1 MAETKEKKGFRTGAY
16 AVIAGVIV
24 AVALVVLTIFA
35 FTSRYTAFNPEKVA
49 QAYTDVIIQTG
60 DGYNAYKNTLVSKN
74 QKYGNFVINAY
85 MSPYVNEDAEQNE
98 IIGTGTK
105 EEAEMLDKIY
115 SDMYD
120 YYLELIGEVKDQKA
134 YGFDD
139 YDYIYT
145 NYFKKLAEERKAVIG
160 DDFMNTEFMFGVFEA
175 NVDKY
180 GKSLTGTEEKIA
192 DDGETVLQEATVGK
206 YQEIYGK
213 DYKLVASVTECKELS
228 ADEVKTYAEE
238 YKARIAPLTDAAEE
252 KANAFG
258 LENTTKEKKILFI
271 KKTEEVNTKDN
282 FVNAYEKLDCS
293 GDITG
298 VAECTVDVT
307 LADGTAVTTQK
318 LYVVKI
324 GKSWYVDN
332 TNIDT
337 SALYIANTVK

>member
-16 AVIAGVIV
+16 AVIAGIIV

-145 NYFKKLAEERKAVIG
+145 SYFKKLAEERKAVIG

-180 GKSLTGTEEKIA
+180 GKSLTGAEEKIA

-213 DYKLVASVTECKELS
+213 NYKLVANVTECKELS
-228 ADEVKTYAEE
+228 ADEVSTYVTE
-238 YKARIAPLTDAAEE
+238 YKDRIAPAVALGDERSKALEGDNAEAL
-252 KANAFG
+252 KS
-258 LENTTKEKKILFI
+258 
-271 KKTEEVNTKDN
+271 
-282 FVNAYEKLDCS
+282 AYEKLDCS
-293 GDITG
+293 EEITG